1 MKKVTIISAI
11 ALSMGIALSGCAS
24 NSGDS
29 SGNNTNTN
37 EANYEDEVTKTQH
50 GKIIPV
56 EVKTKDGHTV
66 QCLVLDGYESG
77 GLDCDWDNQQ

>member
-24 NSGDS
+24 NSEES
-29 SGNNTNTN
+29 NSNNTSTSDT
-37 EANYEDEVTKTQH
+37 NYEDSVTKTKH
-50 GKIIPV
+50 GNIIPA

-77 GLDCDWDNQQ
+77 GLDCDWDNKQ